1 VSHALLVQL
10 SKLRLPPKQVNDL
23 PWSNGVA
30 QVDNIMTAPV
40 SFYLESLKE
49 QLQLHW
55 RMDVL
60 LAFSKGIDRV
70 MYLGTGAAGV
80 ALPFSLGMGWLKFK
94 EKAEVEA
101 EV

>member
-1 VSHALLVQL
+1 
-10 SKLRLPPKQVNDL
+10 
-23 PWSNGVA
+23 
-30 QVDNIMTAPV
+30 
-40 SFYLESLKE
+40 
-49 QLQLHW
+49 
-55 RMDVL
+55 MDVL